1 MILFLGSFLSRGR
14 GTQPVS
20 ERVAKYLRRSD
31 YEVSLVSTHESRII
45 RLLDYVVKIL
55 FKKYSIAFV
64 DVFSDRAFFLAEW
77 AVFWI
82 GLRKKR
88 IVLTL
93 RGGKLAEFNSKNAAR
108 VRRLFGKAERVQTP
122 SLFLKDEFDKL
133 GYNIFYLPN
142 PIELKQFPYKSVIDR
157 KRGSSMLWVRAFSDI
172 YNPMIPVEVISMLV
186 SEFPDIRLTM
196 VGPDGGML
204 REVKAQV
211 DQLQLNDRVSFVGGV
226 RNDLLFEYY
235 QTHDVYL
242 NTTSYE
248 SFGVAMVEAASCGI
262 PIVSHNVGEVPYLW
276 RHEEEV
282 LMVEKGDVRSMA
294 DQVRRI
300 FMDADLAAGLSMR
313 ARTKA
318 EQFTWENIL
327 PAWRKL
333 IIKG

>member
-1 MILFLGSFLSRGR
+1 MSRGR

-31 YEVSLVSTHESRII
+31 YEVSLVSTHESRIV

-55 FKKYSIAFV
+55 FTKYSIAFV
-64 DVFSDRAFFLAEW
+64 DVFSDRAFLLAEW
-77 AVFWI
+77 AVFWL

-93 RGGKLAEFNSKNAAR
+93 RGGKLAEFNTKHAAR

-133 GYNIFYLPN
+133 GYDIFYLPN
-142 PIELKQFPYKSVIDR
+142 PIELQQFPYKSITER
-157 KRGSSMLWVRAFSDI
+157 KRGSSMLWVRGFSDI
-172 YNPMIPVEVISMLV
+172 YNPMVPVEVLSMLA
-186 SEFPDIRLTM
+186 SDFPEIRLTM

-204 REVKAQV
+204 REVKALV
-211 DQLQLNDRVSFVGGV
+211 DQLQLSDRVSFVGGV

-235 QTHDVYL
+235 QTHDVFL

-262 PIVSHNVGEVPYLW
+262 PIVSHSVGEVPYLW
-276 RHEEEV
+276 RHEEEI
-282 LMVEKGDVRSMA
+282 LMVKKGDVRTMA
-294 DQVRRI
+294 SQVRRI
-300 FMDADLAAGLSMR
+300 LTDADLAARLSTR
-313 ARTKA
+313 ARAKA
-318 EQFTWENIL
+318 EQFTWEIIF
-327 PAWRKL
+327 PVWEKL
-333 IIKG
+333 ITRG